1 MSEAPTADRVR
12 RLLREKATA
21 EKAAFLPRYFKAGP
35 GDYGF
40 GDRFY
45 GVVVPDCRRI
55 AKAARSLPET
65 ELEALLASPMHE
77 ERAVALLVM
86 AERFERGEERE
97 RSRVYRLYRRNL
109 DRVNNWDLVD
119 GSAPAIVGGYFEGRD
134 RSQLYAW
141 ARSKKLWERRIAM
154 LATYRFI
161 KKGDFKD
168 ALAIARI
175 LRDDG
180 EDLIQKAVGWML
192 REIGNRDREAEE
204 RFLRAHHRKMPR
216 IMLRYAIEKFPEP
229 LRKSYLNGRPK

>member
-1 MSEAPTADRVR
+1 
-12 RLLREKATA
+12 
-21 EKAAFLPRYFKAGP
+21 
-35 GDYGF
+35 
-40 GDRFY
+40 
-45 GVVVPDCRRI
+45 
-55 AKAARSLPET
+55 
-65 ELEALLASPMHE
+65 
-77 ERAVALLVM
+77 
-86 AERFERGEERE
+86 
-97 RSRVYRLYRRNL
+97 
-109 DRVNNWDLVD
+109 
-119 GSAPAIVGGYFEGRD
+119 
-134 RSQLYAW
+134 
-141 ARSKKLWERRIAM
+141 M

-216 IMLRYAIEKFPEP
+216 TMLRYAIEKFPEP